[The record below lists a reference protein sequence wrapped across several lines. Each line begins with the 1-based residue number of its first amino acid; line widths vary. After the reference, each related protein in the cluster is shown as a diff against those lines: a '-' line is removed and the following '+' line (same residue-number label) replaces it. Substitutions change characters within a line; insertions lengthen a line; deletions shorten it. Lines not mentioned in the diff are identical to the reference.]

1 MENPMPVSTRSRK
14 SVRKLSS
21 TQNDPLLFPELFEFL
36 IECLPV
42 ATFVCPSADPYT
54 IHCVN
59 PAIQV
64 LAGYPP
70 EAVSTQPDF
79 WRSHI
84 HPEDRSMVL
93 EKLPEISGAC
103 TDPIEYRF
111 LIADGTYK
119 WFRERRKRMDDVQGG
134 AYILG
139 FWQDISH
146 EKQLA
151 MESEYRLQ
159 QVIQADKLASLG
171 EVVAGVAHEINNP
184 NSFITYN
191 LPLLEETWLFLKPII
206 TEFSEAHPRWQTAG
220 LQIPELCQDM
230 EEMIQSIRIGSDR
243 ITKVVSNLKDFA
255 RMDQSGLT
263 RPVSVNEVIE
273 KTLVIVG
280 GQIRKAAAEITL
292 DLASDLPE
300 IQGHFMKLE
309 QVVANLLLNA
319 ANAIPVKES
328 GRISIG
334 TRYIHR
340 IQSVLIEVEDNGD
353 GMKPGI
359 MDRIFEPFFTTRR
372 DTGGTGLGLSLSYG
386 LIKEHSGRIGVH
398 SKPGIGTRFTVYL
411 PTGKDSHLDLR
422 PTILC
427 VDDEPAVLS
436 MLRKYFISVEN
447 IPIETLTRSE
457 EVLGYIENHPEVDI
471 VISDIMMPE
480 MNGWEL
486 LTLIKHRH
494 PLMTVILFSGNPVQL
509 TSKPDHTPAPDHLFS
524 KPVPLKT
531 LMETINTSGRQ
542 KL

>member
-1 MENPMPVSTRSRK
+1 MPATVRRLKTEKQKPLST
-14 SVRKLSS
+14 
-21 TQNDPLLFPELFEFL
+21 NEPLLFREQLSFL
-36 IECLPV
+36 MECLPIV
-42 ATFVCPSADPYT
+42 TFVCSKADPFC
-54 IHCVN
+54 IQFVN
-59 PAIQV
+59 PAIQSI
-64 LAGYPP
+64 AGYTP
-70 EAVSTQPDF
+70 ETITGDPDF
-79 WRSHI
+79 WKAHI
-84 HPEDRSMVL
+84 HPEDQASVL
-93 EKLPEISGAC
+93 EHMPKIRGEC
-103 TDPIEYRF
+103 DDPLEYRF
-111 LIADGTYK
+111 LISDGTYK
-119 WFRERRKRMDDVQGG
+119 WFRERRKLLDIVHGTR
-134 AYILG
+134 YIIG
-139 FWQDISH
+139 SWQDISQ
-146 EKQLA
+146 EKQLL

-206 TEFSEAHPRWQTAG
+206 TEFSISHPQWQTAG
-220 LQIPELCQDM
+220 LHIPELCQDM
-230 EEMIQSIRIGSDR
+230 EEMIQAIRIGSDR
-243 ITKVVSNLKDFA
+243 ITKVVSSLKDFA
-255 RMDQSGLT
+255 RMDQNALT

-280 GQIRKAAAEITL
+280 GQLRKAASQIKMEL
-292 DLASDLPE
+292 SPDVPQ
-300 IQGHFMKLE
+300 IQGHLMKLE
-309 QVVANLLLNA
+309 QVAANLLLNA

-328 GRISIG
+328 GKITIA

-386 LIKEHSGRIGVH
+386 LIKEHFGRIGVH

-411 PTGKDSHLDLR
+411 PVDKDCHLDLR

-427 VDDEPAVLS
+427 VDDDPGVLS
-436 MLRKYFISVEN
+436 MLRKYFVSVKN
-447 IPIETLTRSE
+447 IPLETLSRSE

-471 VISDIMMPE
+471 VISDIMMPG

-486 LTLIKHRH
+486 LAQIKKDNPLI
-494 PLMTVILFSGNPVQL
+494 TVILFSGDPDQL
-509 TSKPDHTPAPDHLFS
+509 AKKPDHTPLPDHLFS
-524 KPVPLKT
+524 KPVPLKS
-531 LMETINTSGRQ
+531 LLESINTIGRQ